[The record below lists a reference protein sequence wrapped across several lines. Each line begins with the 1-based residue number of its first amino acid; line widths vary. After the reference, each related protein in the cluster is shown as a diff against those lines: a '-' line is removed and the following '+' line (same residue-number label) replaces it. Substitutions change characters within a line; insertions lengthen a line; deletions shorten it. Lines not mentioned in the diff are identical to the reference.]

1 MPDLRQLIT
10 QWGYTGIFVVAILG
24 NIGLPV
30 PEETMLV
37 VAGYLVWSGRPQ
49 LTALPGAHCFCT
61 TTLPSLM
68 NTR

>member
-24 NIGLPV
+24 NIGLLV

-49 LTALPGAHCFCT
+49 LTGSCPEPCGKSECVL
-61 TTLPSLM
+61 
-68 NTR
+68 R